1 MSKNEYVNYED
12 NIIELGGFAEN
23 PDDVE
28 GNYEVFNRCLAS
40 DYLVAMISEDFLA
53 LGELSRYLLETIY
66 FWEEPSKILK
76 NDFLNGNFKTYKN
89 RTFIEAIT
97 KTHAYQ
103 AGEAYLHVNNPKFLA
118 MMIAYS
124 ELYEYTLG
132 YQYHEDLD
140 SNQWNKLIQETL
152 NELSIIYESISDE
165 EKIILLKR
173 VKKTLPNI
181 TAPKDFGVCKL
192 PSNSLTKQLKK
203 D

>member
-28 GNYEVFNRCLAS
+28 GNYEVFNRGLAS

-66 FWEEPSKILK
+66 FWEKPSKILK

-152 NELSIIYESISDE
+152 NELSIIYDSISDE

-181 TAPKDFGVCKL
+181 TAPKDFGACKL
-192 PSNSLTKQLKK
+192 PSNSLTRQLKK

>member
-1 MSKNEYVNYED
+1 MFKNEYVNYED

-23 PDDVE
+23 PDDVD
-28 GNYEVFNRCLAS
+28 GDYEYFNSCLAS
-40 DYLVAMISEDFLA
+40 DYLEAMISEDFLA
-53 LGELSRYLLETIY
+53 LGELSRDLLDTIHD
-66 FWEEPSKILK
+66 WEKTSKILK

-97 KTHAYQ
+97 ETHAYQ

-140 SNQWNKLIQETL
+140 SNQWNKLIRETF
-152 NELSIIYESISDE
+152 NELNIIYELISNE

-181 TAPKDFGVCKL
+181 TAPKDFGPCKL
-192 PSNSLTKQLKK
+192 PSNNLTRQLKK